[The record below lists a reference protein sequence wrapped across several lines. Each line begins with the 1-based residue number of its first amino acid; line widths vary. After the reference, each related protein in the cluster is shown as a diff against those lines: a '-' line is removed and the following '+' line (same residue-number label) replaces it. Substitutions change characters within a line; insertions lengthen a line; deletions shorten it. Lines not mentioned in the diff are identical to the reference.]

1 MSMDFAFD
9 ESQQAVLDV
18 AREILQAEADAG
30 RLQNPLHDAAWQGR
44 PLVTQFAQANLLGIA
59 IPEAHGGMGMGF
71 GELCVLLEE
80 LGRRAQPGPWL
91 SSLVAGAL
99 PLAQFGSEA
108 QKAALL
114 PPLARGDMF
123 VSAALQGV
131 ERGEALPTASA
142 QGEGFLLEGRV
153 REVPCAGDAAR
164 VLTPA
169 LHQGALAF
177 FLVKPDSP
185 GVTLEEARTSTGEPI
200 FEMEFS
206 GVMLAADARLPA
218 PGEEVLAWLM
228 PRVWT
233 AVSVMQVGVC
243 AHAIQLTA
251 EYTRE
256 REQFGTPIGAFQAVQ
271 QRLADAFIDREAL
284 RWTAWRAASRLADGL
299 PGAAH
304 ARVAKYWAAEA
315 GARIARAC
323 VHLHGGMGADRDYPV
338 QRYFLWAKAL
348 ELQYGGAAEMLAALG
363 QGLAAGE
370 MAEAEA

>member
-1 MSMDFAFD
+1 MDFALD
-9 ESQQAVLDV
+9 ENQQAVLDV
-18 AREILQAEADAG
+18 ARGILQAEADAG
-30 RLQNPLHDAAWQGR
+30 RLPNPLHDSAWQGR
-44 PLVTQFAQANLLGIA
+44 PLVEQFAEANLLGIA
-59 IPEAHGGMGMGF
+59 IAEEYGGMGMGF

-80 LGRRAQPGPWL
+80 LGRRAAPGPWI
-91 SSLVAGAL
+91 SSLVSGAL

-108 QKAALL
+108 QKAELL
-114 PPLARGDMF
+114 PKLARGELF
-123 VSAALQGV
+123 VSAALEDVATG
-131 ERGEALPTASA
+131 APLPTASA
-142 QGEGFLLEGRV
+142 AGAGFVLEGRA
-153 REVPCAGDAAR
+153 REAPCAGDAAL

-169 LHQGALAF
+169 MFEGALAI
-177 FLVKPDSP
+177 FLVKPDGP
-185 GVTLEEARTSTGEPI
+185 GVTLHEARTSTGEPI
-200 FEMEFS
+200 FDMEFS
-206 GVMLAADARLPA
+206 GATLDADARLPA
-218 PGEEVLAWLM
+218 PGDEVLAWLM

-233 AVSVMQVGVC
+233 AISVMQVGVC

-256 REQFGTPIGAFQAVQ
+256 REQFGTPIGSFQAVQ

-284 RWTAWRAASRLADGL
+284 RWTAWRAASRLAAGL

-348 ELQYGGAAEMLAALG
+348 ELQCGGAAQMLAALG
-363 QGLAAGE
+363 SGLAAGE
-370 MAEAEA
+370 VEEAEA

>member
-1 MSMDFAFD
+1 MDFAFD
-9 ESQQAVLDV
+9 ENQQAVRDV
-18 AREILQAEADAG
+18 ACEILQAEADAG
-30 RLQNPLHDAAWQGR
+30 RLPNPLEDAAWQAR
-44 PLVTQFAQANLLGIA
+44 PLLEKFAQANLLGIA
-59 IPEAHGGMGMGF
+59 IPEAYGGMGMGF

-108 QKAALL
+108 QKSALL
-114 PPLARGDMF
+114 PPLARGESL
-123 VSAALQGV
+123 VSAALHGL
-131 ERGEALPTASA
+131 ERGASRLTARA
-142 QGEGFLLEGRV
+142 EGEGFLLEGRV
-153 REVPCAGDAAR
+153 QEVPCAGDAEL
-164 VLTPA
+164 VLAPA
-169 LHQGALAF
+169 LFEGALAI
-177 FLVKPDSP
+177 FLVKPDGP
-185 GVTLEEARTSTGEPI
+185 GVTLCEARTSTGEPV
-200 FEMEFS
+200 FEMEFA
-206 GVMLAADARLPA
+206 GARLAAQARLPA
-218 PGEEVLAWLM
+218 PGDDVLAWLM
-228 PRVWT
+228 PRLWT

-284 RWTAWRAASRLADGL
+284 RWTAWRAAGRLAAGL
-299 PGAAH
+299 PGAAQ

-348 ELQYGGAAEMLAALG
+348 ELQYGGAAQMLAALG
-363 QGLAAGE
+363 QALAAGE
-370 MAEAEA
+370 MTEAEA